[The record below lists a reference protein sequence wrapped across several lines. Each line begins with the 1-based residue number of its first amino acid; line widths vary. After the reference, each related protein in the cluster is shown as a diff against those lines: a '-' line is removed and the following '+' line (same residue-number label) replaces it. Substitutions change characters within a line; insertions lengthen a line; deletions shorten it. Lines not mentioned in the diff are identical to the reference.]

1 MTHTS
6 QRKRVA
12 WALVLGYL
20 GLLLISHGV
29 WLTNDSPIG
38 FPAETLVLDL
48 PAFDSDGPTDGVVRT
63 PYADQGPRAAPA
75 VLLLHGS
82 PGSGS
87 NFEDLLPQMPVD
99 LRVLTLDL
107 PGFAAG
113 RGSAGDVSIKAHAQA
128 ALAFLDERG
137 VLSAHLMGHSM
148 GGGVALE
155 IYARNP
161 ERVKSITM
169 LASIGVQELE
179 LFGSY
184 ELNHA
189 IHALQLSALHAAR
202 WLVPHFGRFD
212 HQPMNLGYAH
222 NFYDTDQRPLR
233 GVLESLEVPLWI
245 VHGERDFLVPVA
257 AAREHHRIV
266 PHSEFTSLPE
276 RSHFLPWLWTE
287 PLAQGLTEF
296 VTRVESGQALTRSQ
310 ASPARLAAAAIP
322 WDPAQAPP
330 YSGSMLLVI
339 LFLLAAST
347 LVSEDLACIGAGL
360 LVSQGRLGFLHASA
374 ACFVGIL
381 VGDLGLFLLGR
392 FLGRPAIK
400 RRPLCW
406 MIDEARLERASAWF
420 RRQGATVIFLSRFTP
435 GLRLPTYFAAGAAR
449 TRLRTFAFYFALA
462 GLLWTPALVGLAAW
476 AGLELDTAAELFS
489 GSLWKAGLAMVLALI
504 LLQRLLVP
512 ALTWS
517 GRRNLLG
524 TWRRWTRWEFWPP
537 WLFYPPVVL
546 YVLWLGLRHRSI
558 ALFTASNPGIPT
570 GGFVGESKHQI
581 LAGLGDVP
589 EVARWLHVLTAN
601 SHAERDQQAQS
612 FIDGQQLHAPWV
624 LKPDVGQR
632 GSGVQVLHSREE
644 LSAALG
650 QLQVDSILQEFAP
663 GPEFGLFYARRPSE
677 NVGRI
682 ISTTEKRLPKLTGDG
697 VHTLEELIL
706 ADPRAV
712 VVSRMYFELHAKRL
726 GDVLEVGE
734 ELQMVELGTHCRGA
748 VFLDGAAQLTPA
760 LEAAMDRISK
770 GFEGFAFGRYD
781 VRVQDMDAFPEGRG
795 FKILELNGVTSEA
808 THIYAPGTP
817 LLTAWRTLCDQ
828 WRLAYEIGAEQRERG
843 AKVWGAL
850 ELWHAWRDYLKLQR
864 GHAKSPSH
872 HLP

>member
-1 MTHTS
+1 MT
-6 QRKRVA
+6 RGKLAKRVA
-12 WALVLGYL
+12 WALALSYL

-29 WLTNDSPIG
+29 WLTGSSHAEL
-38 FPAETLVLDL
+38 PADTPVLDL
-48 PAFDSDGPTDGVVRT
+48 AAFGQDGPAAGVVRT
-63 PYADQGPRAAPA
+63 PYADQGPANAPA

-82 PGSGS
+82 PGSQS
-87 NFEDLLPQMPVD
+87 DFTALLAALPADLH
-99 LRVLTLDL
+99 VLALDL

-113 RGSAGDVSIKAHAQA
+113 RGEVPDVSIKAHAQA
-128 ALAFLDERG
+128 ALAFLDQRG
-137 VLSAHLMGHSM
+137 VQTAHLMGHSM

-155 IYARNP
+155 IYALAP
-161 ERVKSITM
+161 ERVESITL

-189 IHALQLSALHAAR
+189 IHGLQLSALHAAR
-202 WLVPHFGRFD
+202 WLLPHFGRFD
-212 HQPMNLGYAH
+212 HQPMNLGYGR

-233 GVLESLEVPLWI
+233 GLLETLEVPLWI
-245 VHGERDFLVPVA
+245 VHGERDFLVPIA

-287 PLAQGLTEF
+287 PLAQGLTQF
-296 VTRVESGQALTRSQ
+296 VGRVEAGDASTRSQ
-310 ASPARLAAAAIP
+310 ATAERLAAAEIP

-330 YSGSMLLVI
+330 YSGSMLFVI
-339 LFLLAAST
+339 LFLLGAAT

-360 LVSQGRLGFLHASA
+360 LVSQGRLGYVGASA

-381 VGDLGLFLLGR
+381 AGDLGLFLLGR
-392 FLGRPAIK
+392 FFGRSAIR
-400 RRPLCW
+400 RRPLSW
-406 MIDEARLERASAWF
+406 MIDEARLDRASAWF
-420 RRQGATVIFLSRFTP
+420 RRRGAAVIFLSRFTP

-449 TRLRTFAFYFALA
+449 THFRTFAFYFALA

-476 AGLELDTAAELFS
+476 AGLELDAAAELFS
-489 GSLWKAGLAMVLALI
+489 GSLWKAALALVLGLV

-512 ALTWS
+512 AFTWS
-517 GRRNLLG
+517 GRRSLVG
-524 TWRRWTRWEFWPP
+524 AWRRWTRWEFWPP

-546 YVLWLGLRHRSI
+546 YVLWLGLRYRSI

-581 LAGLGDVP
+581 LAGLGGAP
-589 EVARWLHVLTAN
+589 EVAHWLHLRAA
-601 SHAERDQQAQS
+601 SSPGERQAQAQT
-612 FIDGQQLHAPWV
+612 FLEELHLAAPWV

-644 LSAALG
+644 LSQALA

-663 GPEFGLFYARRPSE
+663 GPEFGLFYVRKPSE
-677 NVGRI
+677 ERGRI
-682 ISTTEKRLPKLTGDG
+682 ISVTEKRLPLITGDG

-712 VVSRMYFELHAKRL
+712 AMARTHFELHAKRL
-726 GDVLEVGE
+726 GDVLAAGE
-734 ELQMVELGTHCRGA
+734 SLQLVELGTHSLGA
-748 VFLDGAAQLTPA
+748 IFLDGAAHLTPA
-760 LEAAMDRISK
+760 LEETMDRISK

-781 VRVQDMDAFPEGRG
+781 VRVQDMQAFPEGGG

-817 LLTAWRTLCDQ
+817 LLTGWRTLCDQ
-828 WRLAYEIGAEQRERG
+828 WRLAYAIGAEQRDLG

-850 ELWHAWRDYLKLQR
+850 ELWRAWRKYLKLQR
-864 GHAKSPSH
+864 GHA
-872 HLP
+872 